1 MKPLLTTLFHR
12 IRARLTKNPSGLNG
26 LSPSVVELIHAVRE
40 KNLTFLSNRKLAR
53 LARLCEIAKLANS
66 SDLFIEAG
74 CALGGSAVLLARHKP
89 KASELRVY
97 DVFAMIPA
105 PSERDGTDVH
115 RRFEEISRGEAS
127 GLGGEVYYGYQENLY
142 ARVCSTFSE
151 FGIEPNSDG
160 VHLIKGLVQD
170 TLQVDQPVFLAHIDV
185 DWYDP
190 VLACLERIVPR
201 LSDDG
206 FLVLDDYNDWSGC
219 RRAVDDYF
227 KGIKDNYVFDLSAGN
242 LVIAKKSNQWVGT
255 SAYNF

>member
-1 MKPLLTTLFHR
+1 
-12 IRARLTKNPSGLNG
+12 
-26 LSPSVVELIHAVRE
+26 
-40 KNLTFLSNRKLAR
+40 
-53 LARLCEIAKLANS
+53 
-66 SDLFIEAG
+66 
-74 CALGGSAVLLARHKP
+74 
-89 KASELRVY
+89 
-97 DVFAMIPA
+97 
-105 PSERDGTDVH
+105 
-115 RRFEEISRGEAS
+115 
-127 GLGGEVYYGYQENLY
+127 
-142 ARVCSTFSE
+142 
-151 FGIEPNSDG
+151 